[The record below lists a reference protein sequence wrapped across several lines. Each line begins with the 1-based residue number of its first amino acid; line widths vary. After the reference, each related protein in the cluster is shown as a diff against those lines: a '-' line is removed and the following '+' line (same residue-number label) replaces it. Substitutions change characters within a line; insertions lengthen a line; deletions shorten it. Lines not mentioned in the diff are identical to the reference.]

1 MDEMT
6 KEIAELI
13 RETDITERPELEEA
27 ARRALADYL
36 AAYMAGVHEEA
47 PQEAGRLPEKQ
58 ERRDARHRI
67 FDRDDTGSGSAPLW
81 IHLALP
87 GL

>member
-36 AAYMAGVHEEA
+36 AAYMAGVREEA
-47 PQEAGRLPEKQ
+47 PKQ
-58 ERRDARHRI
+58 
-67 FDRDDTGSGSAPLW
+67 
-81 IHLALP
+81 LAAF
-87 GL
+87 

>member
-36 AAYMAGVHEEA
+36 AGTWQGCMKRPPRGW
-47 PQEAGRLPEKQ
+47 PP
-58 ERRDARHRI
+58 
-67 FDRDDTGSGSAPLW
+67 S
-81 IHLALP
+81 
-87 GL
+87 